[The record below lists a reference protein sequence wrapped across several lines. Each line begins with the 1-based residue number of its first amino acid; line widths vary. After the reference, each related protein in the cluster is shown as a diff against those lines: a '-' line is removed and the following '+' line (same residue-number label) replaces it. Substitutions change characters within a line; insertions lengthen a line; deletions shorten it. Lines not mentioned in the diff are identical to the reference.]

1 VCVARQNISL
11 ARSIGDMPV
20 SRVDL
25 LDGRKAPLLARPF
38 YEQGDPGP
46 IVAAIAHVPEVLEAA
61 MPFISAL
68 FGPSAL
74 PARAKEIVVLRT
86 SALLNCRYCIQAHS
100 VVARDS
106 GLSRAEVLAL
116 RGVKDLQAHFT
127 DPSERALIDWI
138 EAVASAPGPVPDRLS
153 EAFRVHFA
161 DFEIVEVTLLIAST
175 MMLNRF
181 CTALELPS
189 SPATLARLAEEELL

>member
-1 VCVARQNISL
+1 
-11 ARSIGDMPV
+11 V

-25 LDGRKAPLLARPF
+25 LDARRAPLLARPF
-38 YEQGDPGP
+38 YEGGDPGP
-46 IVAAIAHVPEVLEAA
+46 IVAAIAHVPEVLEAT
-61 MPFISAL
+61 MPFLSAM

-86 SALLNCRYCIQAHS
+86 SALLNCNYCIQAHS

-116 RGVKDLQAHFT
+116 RGERDLRSHFT
-127 DPSERALIDWI
+127 DAPERALLDWI
-138 EAVASAPGPVPDRLS
+138 DAVASAPGPVPEKVS
-153 EAFRVHFA
+153 AAFRAHFA
-161 DFEIVEVTLLIAST
+161 EPDVVEVTLLIAST

-189 SPATLARLAEEELL
+189 SPATVARLAEERLA